1 MSSNYKLLKKRK
13 NVTISS
19 WGNSF
24 CTRGDNNRYIIYVPG
39 ILMDGTPKC
48 SSAAF
53 QLVGIN
59 SNNNTIAKQD
69 ITELESVYNIVNGIA
84 FSFLYKS
91 GMNMINF
98 GIAVPTKDIIVT
110 V

>member
-1 MSSNYKLLKKRK
+1 MSSNYKVLKKRK

-19 WGNSF
+19 WGNAF

-69 ITELESVYNIVNGIA
+69 LTELESVYNIVNGVA

-98 GIAVPTKDIIVT
+98 GTAVPTKDIVVT

>member
-1 MSSNYKLLKKRK
+1 
-13 NVTISS
+13 
-19 WGNSF
+19 
-24 CTRGDNNRYIIYVPG
+24 
-39 ILMDGTPKC
+39 MDGTPKC

-53 QLVGIN
+53 QLIGIN

-69 ITELESVYNIVNGIA
+69 LTELESVYNIVNGVA

-98 GIAVPTKDIIVT
+98 GTAVPTMDITVT